1 MKGLVF
7 NIQKFCLHDGPGIRT
22 TIFLKG
28 CPLTCKWCSNPE
40 SQSWRPQLVTRDI
53 KCAGCGKCATVCSEN
68 AIDLTPG
75 GKRQIDWDRCSQ
87 CLKCID
93 VCIYGALEVAGKQM
107 TVDEVVREAAKDAI
121 FYENSGGGVTISGGE
136 TLLQDEFLEEL
147 LLNLK
152 QKEIHVAVDT
162 SGYAPQSVF
171 KKIVD
176 HVDLMLFDIKHLD
189 PEIHRVYTGIDNEII
204 LRNVR
209 YVAQR
214 VRTWFRMALITG
226 INDSKAHIQQVAELA
241 ANLGIEKISLL
252 PYHEGGKSKCRQ
264 IGKPYEIDGDRTPG
278 DGHLNDL
285 IQIASQYGIRA
296 TVRH

>member
-22 TIFLKG
+22 TVFLKG

-53 KCAGCGKCATVCSEN
+53 KCTGCGECARVCPEN
-68 AIDLTPG
+68 AIDLSPDG
-75 GKRQIDWDRCSQ
+75 MRRIDWDRCSQ

-93 VCIYGALEVAGKQM
+93 ACIYGALEVAGKHM
-107 TVDEVVREAAKDAI
+107 SVDEVVREAEKDAI
-121 FYENSGGGVTISGGE
+121 FYKNSGGGVTISGGE
-136 TLLQDEFLEEL
+136 PLLQHEFLVEL

-152 QKEIHVAVDT
+152 KKAFHVAVDT
-162 SGYAPQSVF
+162 SGYAPQSAL
-171 KKIVD
+171 KKIVE
-176 HVDLMLFDIKHLD
+176 HVDLVLFDIKHLD
-189 PEIHRVYTGIDNEII
+189 PKIHRAYTGIDNEII
-204 LRNVR
+204 LKNVR

-214 VRTWFRMALITG
+214 VPTWFRMALIAG
-226 INDSKAHIQQVAELA
+226 INDSAAHIQQVAELA
-241 ANLGIEKISLL
+241 ADLGIEKISLL

-264 IGKPYEIDGDRTPG
+264 IGKCYEINGDRTPST
-278 DGHLNDL
+278 DHLNDL
-285 IQIASQYGIRA
+285 IQIASHYGIQA